1 MPKIET
7 ILVTGGAGFVG
18 SNLCHFLIDKAF
30 QVICLDN
37 FDDFYS
43 EEIKQNNLSDLQN
56 NLLFELIKG
65 DIRDSVLLDGVFSK
79 HKIDFVIHLAA
90 KAGVRNSISNPKE
103 YFDVNVNGS
112 ICLLE
117 TMKKHNVKNLVFSS
131 SSSVYGN
138 KNGKL
143 VETEICDNPIS
154 PYAVSK
160 RSVELLN
167 YNYHINSNFNVVNL
181 RLFSVYGKNQRP
193 DLVLHKFLSQIL
205 KNEPIEIYGNADST
219 RDYTYID
226 DVVNA
231 LFSSVELL
239 KNTKKGIYEII
250 NVGNNNPI
258 SLRQL
263 IDFIKTAT
271 NKQDIEI
278 IQRDF
283 VKGEV
288 NNTHADISKARKL
301 LIYNPK
307 ISIEKGVFLFYE
319 WYRNNKP
326 NTSCK
331 HI

>member
-1 MPKIET
+1 MPKTET
-7 ILVTGGAGFVG
+7 ILVTGGAGFIG
-18 SNLCHFLIDKAF
+18 SNLCQFLINKEF
-30 QVICLDN
+30 YVVCLDN

-43 EEIKQNNLSDLQN
+43 EEIKQNNVSDLQN
-56 NLLFELIKG
+56 NPLFELIKG
-65 DIRDSVLLDGVFSK
+65 DIRDSVLLDKVFSK

-117 TMKKHNVKNLVFSS
+117 TMKKHNIKNLVFSS

-143 VETEICDNPIS
+143 VETQICDNQIS

-160 RSVELLN
+160 RAVELLN
-167 YNYHINSNFNVVNL
+167 YSYHMNSNINVVNL
-181 RLFSVYGKNQRP
+181 RLFSVYGPNQRP
-193 DLVLHKFLSQIL
+193 DLVLHKFLAQIF
-205 KNEPIEIYGNADST
+205 KNEPIEIYGNADTT
-219 RDYTYID
+219 RDYTYIG

-231 LFSSVELL
+231 LFSSLELL
-239 KNTKKGIYEII
+239 KHTKKGIYEII

-271 NKQDIEI
+271 NKKDIKI
-278 IQRDF
+278 IERDY

-288 NNTHADISKARKL
+288 KNTHADIDKAIRL
-301 LIYNPK
+301 LNFKPMIP
-307 ISIEKGVFLFYE
+307 IEIGIELFYD
-319 WYRNNKP
+319 WYRRRFL
-326 NTSCK
+326 
-331 HI
+331 